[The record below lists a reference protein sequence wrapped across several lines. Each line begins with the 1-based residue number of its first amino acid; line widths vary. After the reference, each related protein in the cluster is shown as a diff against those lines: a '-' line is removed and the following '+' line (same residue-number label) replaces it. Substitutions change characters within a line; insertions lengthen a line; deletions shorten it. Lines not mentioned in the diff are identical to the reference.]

1 MKEDI
6 IAMSKKELGRLTM
19 LHKVMNKIVTQVVA
33 GGILKISERQVR
45 RIIEKIRLGG
55 DKAIQHGNR
64 GQISPQKISQH
75 NEGKIIALVEKKYS
89 NFGPTLAAEKL
100 KENEGIKIS
109 REKLRQFMISH
120 DLWRTK
126 PKDRG
131 IIHQWRE
138 RRHHFG
144 EMLQMDGSDHDWLE
158 GRGPRI
164 VLMGYVDDATSKF
177 FGRFYEFEGTYP
189 AMDSFRRYI
198 CQYGL
203 PRSVYLDKHSTY
215 KINRGANLDEDL
227 KGIMPESQFGRS
239 LNEVDVEVI
248 YANSPQAKGRIER
261 KFGTLQDRLVK
272 ELRLADVSTLVG
284 ANVLLETYL
293 PEFNRHFE
301 KKALKGGNLHR
312 AIPSGLDLDEI
323 FCLKEPR
330 SIGNDYTIRWK
341 NRILLLQQPTLAMRR
356 QRVCVLEHFDGRLT
370 MKLNGKNLAFKDVTG
385 KDVKAMETINK
396 AVEKL
401 HRKPAPYTPP
411 PDHPW
416 RSFHYSK
423 KELVYT

>member
-1 MKEDI
+1 
-6 IAMSKKELGRLTM
+6 
-19 LHKVMNKIVTQVVA
+19 VTQVVA
-33 GGILKISERQVR
+33 GRLLKISERQVR
-45 RIIEKIRLGG
+45 RIVKKIRLGG

-64 GQISPQKISQH
+64 GKISPRKISQH
-75 NEGKIIALVEKKYS
+75 NEGKIMSLVEKKYGD
-89 NFGPTLAAEKL
+89 FGPTLAAEKL
-100 KENEGIKIS
+100 KENEGVKIS

-120 DLWRTK
+120 DLWRSK
-126 PKDRG
+126 PKDKG
-131 IIHQWRE
+131 TIHQWRE
-138 RRHHFG
+138 RRQHFG
-144 EMLQMDGSDHDWLE
+144 ELLQMDGSDHDWLE

-198 CQYGL
+198 SQYGL

-227 KGIMPESQFGRS
+227 KGILPESQFGRS

-261 KFGTLQDRLVK
+261 KFETLQDRLVK
-272 ELRLADVSTLVG
+272 ELRLAKVSTLEG
-284 ANVLLETYL
+284 ANVFLEKYL
-293 PEFNRHFE
+293 PVFNRQFE
-301 KKALKGGNLHR
+301 KSALKRGDLHR
-312 AIPSGLDLDEI
+312 AIPLGLDLDEI
-323 FCLKEPR
+323 FCLKELR
-330 SIGNDYTIRWK
+330 SIGNDYTVRWK

-356 QRVCVLEHFDGRLT
+356 QRVCMLEHFDGRLT
-370 MKLNGKNLAFKDVTG
+370 MKLNGKDLAFKDVSG
-385 KDVKAMETINK
+385 KDIKATGMINK
-396 AVEKL
+396 AAEKIQK
-401 HRKPAPYTPP
+401 KPTPCPPP

-416 RSFHYSK
+416 RSFHFSK